1 MSRIETVHARR
12 VWDSR
17 ARPTVEVEVTLA
29 DGTTG
34 RAIAPAGASM
44 GSGEAADL
52 RDGGTA
58 FDGLDVRKAVAS
70 VETEIA
76 KALRGHDAADQ
87 AGVDGI
93 LAALDGTPRK
103 LRLGGNA
110 VIATSMAVLRAAANA
125 ARQPLYAYLAAG
137 RKVRIPVPEIQIFGG
152 GAHAGRRVDVQDFLV
167 MCPSAGSFAEAL
179 DRTAEVYNAARRL
192 LRDGGRLYGVADEG
206 GFWPAFAT
214 NEEGLDCLL
223 RAIETAGFTPG
234 DEVHIALDVAAS
246 EFGRDGRYRLGL
258 ENRELDRDGM
268 GEMLVRWVERYPILS
283 IEDPFAED
291 DAEGFRRLMRAVG
304 TRIQIVGD
312 DLLVTDPARIEAA
325 SRDGLV
331 NCALIKPNQIGT
343 VTETK
348 AAADAAA
355 RGGISAI
362 VSARSGET
370 EDTTIVDL
378 AVGWDVGQFKVGS
391 IARGERTAKWNEMLR
406 VEEALGS
413 RAAYAG
419 WSALPVGPARK
430 ETT

>member
-29 DGTTG
+29 DGTMG

-76 KALRGHDAADQ
+76 GALHGHDAADQ

-125 ARQPLYAYLAAG
+125 ARQTLHAYLAGG

-304 TRIQIVGD
+304 TKVQIVGD
-312 DLLVTDPARIEAA
+312 DLLVTDPGRIDAAAREG
-325 SRDGLV
+325 SV

-348 AAADAAA
+348 AAADAAS

-391 IARGERTAKWNEMLR
+391 ISRGERTAKWNEMLR
-406 VEEALGS
+406 VEEALG
-413 RAAYAG
+413 ATATYAG
-419 WSALPVGPARK
+419 WSALPVGKARK
-430 ETT
+430 ETR

>member
-52 RDGGTA
+52 RDGGSA
-58 FDGLDVRKAVAS
+58 FEGLDVRKAVGS

-76 KALRGHDAADQ
+76 QALRGHDVADQ
-87 AGVDGI
+87 AGADGI

-125 ARQPLYAYLAAG
+125 ARRPLYAYLAAG

-192 LRDGGRLYGVADEG
+192 LRDGNRLYGVADEG

-246 EFGRDGRYRLGL
+246 EFGRGGRYRLGL

-268 GEMLVRWVERYPILS
+268 GEMLVRWLERYPILS

-304 TRIQIVGD
+304 TQVQIVGD
-312 DLLVTDPARIEAA
+312 DLLVTDTGRIEAA
-325 SRDGLV
+325 SRERLV

-348 AAADAAA
+348 AAADAAS

-406 VEEALGS
+406 VEEALGAQ
-413 RAAYAG
+413 AAYAG
-419 WSALPVGPARK
+419 WSALPVGRARR